1 MKTTLTCHQ
10 CKTPFRRPCDRGRIP
25 KYCPACRAKGATST
39 DHKGEKL
46 GMGKLVRARD
56 AEAAAVSR
64 SVAERGVEINRL
76 TRMPQPLRALEQ
88 VMLVEQDLEDLKA
101 HLIQQAR
108 HQGHDWDAIGE
119 TLSLSAKYVARR
131 YNEEYLRRRR
141 RNRGRRTASA
151 GAPAFRLAA
160 DAALAPA
167 LVHPA
172 AVESQPREV
181 GAAEAG
187 DDTAAEDDAP
197 PGQRGERRD
206 AARLSRALS
215 HLQRSSGTTIRALSQ
230 AAEVSPSFVCRVLS
244 GHKMPSWPITR
255 SITEACGANPDDLRI
270 LWQTAQGARPRPPVI
285 RRNDDELF
293 TEALATLRS
302 ALRGLHLA
310 AFSPPPAL
318 VCEQVDGPLSPR
330 DVTGLLD
337 KETEA
342 TSLPDWP
349 VIGQV
354 VDALNADADMVRPL
368 WEHAQVAR
376 DPYWTPEHGA
386 SRSTLPVFG

>member
-1 MKTTLTCHQ
+1 MKTTTLTCRR
-10 CKTPFRRPCDRGRIP
+10 CRSPFQRPCDRGRIP
-25 KYCPACRAKGATST
+25 KYCPACRTKGATST
-39 DHKGEKL
+39 QLKGEKL
-46 GMGKLVRARD
+46 GKLVRARD

-76 TRMPQPLRALEQ
+76 TRMLQPLRALEQ
-88 VMLVEQDLEDLKA
+88 VMLVEQDLEDIKA
-101 HLIQQAR
+101 HLVQQAR
-108 HQGHDWDAIGE
+108 AQGHDWDTIGE
-119 TLSLSAKYVARR
+119 RLRLSAKYVGRR
-131 YNEEYLRRRR
+131 YNEEYLSRRR
-141 RNRGRRTASA
+141 RNRGRRAASA
-151 GAPAFRLAA
+151 GPAFRLAA

-167 LVHPA
+167 LAHPA
-172 AVESQPREV
+172 AVESQAQEV
-181 GAAEAG
+181 GAAEAS
-187 DDTAAEDDAP
+187 DDTAEGDAP
-197 PGQRGERRD
+197 PGHRD

-230 AAEVSPSFVCRVLS
+230 AAGVSPSFVCRVLS

-255 SITEACGANPDDLRI
+255 AITEACGANPDDLRI
-270 LWQTAQGARPRPPVI
+270 LWQTAHGARPRPPAI
-285 RRNDDELF
+285 RRNDSELF
-293 TEALATLRS
+293 AEALATLRS

-318 VCEQVDGPLSPR
+318 VCERVDGPLSPR
-330 DVTGLLD
+330 DVTGLLGE
-337 KETEA
+337 ETSA

-386 SRSTLPVFG
+386 SRSSLHVFG